1 MAPLIHTFSDSIV
14 ILNHVNVA
22 IEYIRRYNTAR
33 SLCSRY
39 RRLSQ
44 NVPVGSEWLCG
55 NNIKKRVMTFTTTK
69 KMRNNST
76 SFPTSSSFLN
86 NNSKI
91 LCDFLKTLRI
101 ILDMVCTH
109 ESVQPKKSTKNL
121 QQVPEIHDKLKLV
134 IYLPYNLTKNLM
146 FSLLNK
152 VESIQGGN
160 LISEYI
166 IICLI
171 TRLNI
176 PNIHIFQTLFL
187 KLYNQ
192 TSKKLYFNGKV
203 THIHY
208 PKRDISFHWKFKIL
222 F

>member
-1 MAPLIHTFSDSIV
+1 M
-14 ILNHVNVA
+14 
-22 IEYIRRYNTAR
+22 
-33 SLCSRY
+33 
-39 RRLSQ
+39 
-44 NVPVGSEWLCG
+44 PVGSEWLCG

-176 PNIHIFQTLFL
+176 PNIHIF
-187 KLYNQ
+187 
-192 TSKKLYFNGKV
+192 
-203 THIHY
+203 
-208 PKRDISFHWKFKIL
+208 
-222 F
+222 